1 MQSLVNRRLLPTLL
15 VALGLLAIPASASA
29 ARINVAVGI
38 GDQSPRMFDDP
49 NWKALSLKKTRFF
62 IEWNAIDQPDQIQ
75 DADEFVAAANR
86 AGVKVLMHVSTD
98 NINSVPPT
106 RLPSVSEYT
115 TKVRALVNRYRPQGV
130 TEWGVWNEAN
140 HKSQPTY
147 RNPRRAAQFYREF
160 RRFCS
165 GCRIVA
171 LDVLDQSGVERYI
184 ARWLSAAGSAGR
196 RARIIGIH
204 NYSEVNRRLGERRSR
219 ASLRRYPG
227 TARIIRAVRRRNRV
241 AKFWYT
247 ETGGVVNFG
256 RDFPCSESRQ
266 VSRTRFMFD
275 MIKRYDRNV
284 ERLYSYNWFGNDC
297 QGFDAGLVKDNGTPR
312 PAYAVFRSGL
322 RNTSR

>member
-1 MQSLVNRRLLPTLL
+1 MNRRLLPTLL
-15 VALGLLAIPASASA
+15 VALGLLALPASASA

-49 NWKALSLKKTRFF
+49 NWRALNLKKTRFF
-62 IEWNAIDQPDQIQ
+62 IEWNAIDQPDQIAN
-75 DADEFVAAANR
+75 ADEFVAAANR
-86 AGVKVLMHVSTD
+86 SGVRVLLHISTD
-98 NINSVPPT
+98 NINAQPPT
-106 RLPSVSEYT
+106 RLPSVSEYRS
-115 TKVRALVNRYRPQGV
+115 KVGALVARYRAQGV
-130 TEWGVWNEAN
+130 REWGVWNEAN
-140 HKSQPTY
+140 HDSQPTY

-160 RRFCS
+160 RRMCS

-171 LDVLDQSGVERYI
+171 LDVLDQSGVETYI
-184 ARWLSAAGSAGR
+184 SRWLRYAGSAGR

-219 ASLRRYPG
+219 SSLRRYPG

-266 VSRTRFMFD
+266 VSTTRFMFR
-275 MIKRYDRNV
+275 MIRRYDRNV
-284 ERLYSYNWFGNDC
+284 ERLYTYNWFGNDC
-297 QGFDAGLVKDNGTPR
+297 QGFDAGLVRDNGAPR
-312 PAYAVFRSGL
+312 PALDVFRSNL
-322 RNTSR
+322 RNVRR